1 VHGPTASAAFDAN
14 DHQRHRAVHCSN
26 GFDARFDPYQ
36 SNSFEALGYRL
47 LSLGEDMQ
55 RRQFITLLGG
65 ATTWPLAARAQQPA
79 RMRRIGVLMNL
90 ASDDTEGQARLA
102 AFHQELQRLGWTV
115 GTNVQIDYRWG
126 DAGAFP
132 RYSEELLALAP
143 DVILASATPSV
154 QALQKVTS
162 TVPIVFAMVAD
173 PVGAGL
179 VESLAR
185 PGGNTTGFTPME
197 YGVAAK
203 WLELLKEIAP
213 RVTRVAVLRDLT
225 IGLGQLGAIQ
235 AVAPSLGVELRAGGL
250 RDAGEIERA
259 VAAVAGSSNAGLI
272 VTASTS
278 GAVHRDL
285 ITMLAARHRLPAVY
299 SFRYYITGGGL
310 ISYGPNTIDIYRRA
324 ASYIDRILRGEKPA
338 DLPVQAPTR
347 YELVINLK
355 TAKALG
361 LDVPATLLARA
372 DEVIE

>member
-1 VHGPTASAAFDAN
+1 MSDV
-14 DHQRHRAVHCSN
+14 
-26 GFDARFDPYQ
+26 
-36 SNSFEALGYRL
+36 
-47 LSLGEDMQ
+47 
-55 RRQFITLLGG
+55 RRRDFITLVGG
-65 ATTWPLAARAQQPA
+65 ATAWPLEARAQQA
-79 RMRRIGVLMNL
+79 DRVRRIGVLMNL
-90 ASDDTEGQARLA
+90 AADDSEGQARIA
-102 AFHQELQRLGWTV
+102 AFVQGLRELGWAD
-115 GTNVQIDYRWG
+115 GRNVRIDYRWAAG
-126 DAGAFP
+126 DASAFH
-132 RYSEELLALAP
+132 RYAEELLALAP

-154 QALQKVTS
+154 QALQKVTR
-162 TVPIVFAMVAD
+162 TVPIVFALVAD

-197 YGVAAK
+197 YGIAAK

-235 AVAPSLGVELRAGGL
+235 AVAPLVGIEVSAVNV

-259 VAAVAGSSNAGLI
+259 VTAFAGSSNGGLI

-285 ITMLAARHRLPAVY
+285 ITMLAAQHRLPAVY
-299 SFRYYITGGGL
+299 SFRYHVAGGGL
-310 ISYGPNTIDIYRRA
+310 ISYGANTIDIYRRA
-324 ASYIDRILRGEKPA
+324 ASYVDRILKGEKPA

-347 YELVINLK
+347 YETVLNLK

-361 LDVPATLLARA
+361 LDMPAMVLARA